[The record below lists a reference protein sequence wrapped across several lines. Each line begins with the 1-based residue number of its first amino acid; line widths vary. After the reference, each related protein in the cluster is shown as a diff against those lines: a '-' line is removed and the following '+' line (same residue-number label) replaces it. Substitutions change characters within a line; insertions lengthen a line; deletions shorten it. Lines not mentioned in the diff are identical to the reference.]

1 MTLSNGVHF
10 LSIPGPSTVPSR
22 VLAAMHR
29 QAVNIYEGPLVD
41 LTESLLSD
49 LSVVNRSAGRSF
61 LYIANGHGV
70 WEAALSNVFSKGDK
84 ALVLNAGMFAAG
96 WGQMATTLGID
107 IEMMNAPH
115 GVAIDPAA
123 VEERLRADTAG
134 EIRAVLIAQI
144 DTASGVANDIPAIR
158 AAIDAAGHPALY
170 MVDVIASLGC
180 APFEMDAW
188 GVDVAVSA
196 SQKGLMTPPGLGF
209 NTVGPKAFEV
219 HKSAGLR
226 TGYWD
231 WTQRM
236 GEQYYLNFCGTAP
249 CQMLFGLREAMDML
263 FEEGM
268 ESAWARHAA
277 LAGAV
282 QAAVDAWSEQGALR
296 LLVQDPAQRAASVTT
311 ILTPGFEVETLR
323 RYTEDSL
330 GVTLGISILNPSP
343 GAAFRIGH
351 MGHVNAPMVLG
362 ALGAVETGL
371 KALGV
376 PHAPGLSAAAEAL
389 ATAEPVVA

>member
-1 MTLSNGVHF
+1 MTLSGGVHF

-29 QAVNIYEGPLVD
+29 QSVNIYEGPLIA
-41 LTESLLSD
+41 LTEGILSN
-49 LSVVNRSAGRSF
+49 LSILNRSAGRSF
-61 LYIANGHGV
+61 IYISNGHGV
-70 WEAALSNVFSKGDK
+70 WEAAISNVFSKGDK

-96 WGQMATTLGID
+96 WGQMASALGVD
-107 IEMMNAPH
+107 VEVMHAPH
-115 GVAIDPAA
+115 GVAVDPAV
-123 VEERLRADTAG
+123 VEARLRADAAG
-134 EIRAVLIAQI
+134 EIKAVLIAQV

-188 GVDVAVSA
+188 GVDVSVSA
-196 SQKGLMTPPGLGF
+196 GQKGLMTPPGLGF
-209 NTVGPKAFEV
+209 NTVGPKAFEA
-219 HKSAGLR
+219 HKTADLR
-226 TGYWD
+226 TSYWD

-249 CQMLFGLREAMDML
+249 CQMLFGLREALDIL

-268 ESAWARHAA
+268 EAAWVRHAE

-282 QAAVDAWSEQGALR
+282 QAAVDAWSDGGALR
-296 LLVQDPAQRAASVTT
+296 LLVEEPAHRAASVTT
-311 ILTPGFEVETLR
+311 ILTPGFDVEALR
-323 RYTEDSL
+323 RYAEDQL
-330 GVTLGISILNPSP
+330 GVTLGISILHPSP
-343 GAAFRIGH
+343 GDAFRIGH
-351 MGHVNAPMVLG
+351 MGHVNAPMVMG

-376 PHAPGLSAAAEAL
+376 PHGSGLSAAAAAL
-389 ATAEPVVA
+389 AKSAPVDV